1 MVSDWTRNIRF
12 IADDVG
18 IAIPEREKVFLGGP
32 MYKARKM
39 GYNGICQRAEFSA
52 VGNGFKFNIDME

>member
-1 MVSDWTRNIRF
+1 
-12 IADDVG
+12 VG
-18 IAIPEREKVFLGGP
+18 IAFPEREKIFLGGP

-52 VGNGFKFNIDME
+52 VGSGFKFNIDME

>member
-1 MVSDWTRNIRF
+1 MVSDRLRNYRLV
-12 IADDVG
+12 ADDVG
-18 IAIPEREKVFLGGP
+18 LVIPEREKIFLGGP

-39 GYNGICQRAEFSA
+39 GYNGICQRTEFSA

>member
-1 MVSDWTRNIRF
+1 MVPDCARDTWF
-12 IADDVG
+12 IADVVG

-32 MYKARKM
+32 MYKARKI
-39 GYNGICQRAEFSA
+39 GYNGICQRTEFSA